1 MSTSLMLVLHKP
13 FCEVAMQAIP
23 ANAHD
28 WGFYECATPPNETR
42 SKVVHCSHTVTR
54 WSQNCNS
61 FDFSLLKSVLEL
73 FLLLL
78 YECQRGL
85 N

>member
-1 MSTSLMLVLHKP
+1 MSRQQSGHRV
-13 FCEVAMQAIP
+13 C
-23 ANAHD
+23 
-28 WGFYECATPPNETR
+28 TPPNETR
-42 SKVVHCSHTVTR
+42 SKVVHCWHTLTR

-73 FLLLL
+73 FLLFL